1 MRRST
6 LPPHSDLNITNLD
19 TTGAFTFY
27 AVFDHIGDNTI
38 TITASM
44 PGKKTSVVN
53 YTVYYLPSADIYT
66 PKAWPMDAANY
77 AELLSNI
84 QVRAERTQIYVVTGT
99 IQYFVSEKPQMA
111 VINTSDD
118 GQSQPVLVQNYTR
131 TTWKVGQYYRIYG
144 DAYSTYDGMPWL
156 NARYTYTN

>member
-1 MRRST
+1 
-6 LPPHSDLNITNLD
+6 
-19 TTGAFTFY
+19 
-27 AVFDHIGDNTI
+27 
-38 TITASM
+38 
-44 PGKKTSVVN
+44 
-53 YTVYYLPSADIYT
+53 
-66 PKAWPMDAANY
+66 MDAANY